1 MKQLAAAHRAALRT
15 LHTLVN
21 TATTQG
27 YSANPKVTSELASLV
42 EQLSHICTQA
52 QISSSVTDNIES
64 QQLQHL
70 LTEFKDYLQTKIQSP
85 YHPNPTVT
93 YQSHLETP
101 VTETVTTKRKKQLRK
116 SRPKGVLL
124 KPSLHSRRP
133 LKTPLSISEDGIPHF
148 AKQTFSS
155 TLKQSPKKLQPA
167 NKPRIP
173 SSIPNSPPP
182 SISSLPTSLSPS
194 LCPKSTNQAE
204 DKVTD
209 KNVPQETND
218 TSLWPWEKEEQTRRD
233 KEVARCELRINLYYT
248 SWLKSPN

>member
-27 YSANPKVTSELASLV
+27 YSTNPKVTSELTSLV

-52 QISSSVTDNIES
+52 QISSSVTDNVES

-70 LTEFKDYLQTKIQSP
+70 LTEFKEYLQTKTQSP
-85 YHPNPTVT
+85 YRPNSTVI
-93 YQSHLETP
+93 YQPHLEIPATK
-101 VTETVTTKRKKQLRK
+101 TITIKRKKQLHK
-116 SRPKGVLL
+116 SQPKGVLL
-124 KPSLHSRRP
+124 KPSLRSRRP
-133 LKTPLSISEDGIPHF
+133 LKTPLSIGEDGIPHF

-155 TLKQSPKKLQPA
+155 TLKQSPKKLQPT
-167 NKPRIP
+167 NKPLIP

-182 SISSLPTSLSPS
+182 SPSPAPFPTSPPLSPS
-194 LCPKSTNQAE
+194 LCLKSTNQAE
-204 DKVTD
+204 DEVTD
-209 KNVPQETND
+209 KNIPQETNG

-233 KEVARCELRINLYYT
+233 REVARYEPEINLYYT
-248 SWLKSPN
+248 II

>member
-27 YSANPKVTSELASLV
+27 YSTNPKVTSELASLV

-85 YHPNPTVT
+85 YRPNPRVT
-93 YQSHLETP
+93 YQSYLETP
-101 VTETVTTKRKKQLRK
+101 VTETVPIKRKKQLHK

-124 KPSLHSRRP
+124 KPSLRSRRP

-167 NKPRIP
+167 NKPRNP

-182 SISSLPTSLSPS
+182 SPSLSPLPPSPPLSPS

-204 DKVTD
+204 DKVAD
-209 KNVPQETND
+209 KNVPQE

-233 KEVARCELRINLYYT
+233 KEVARCELRNKPVLH
-248 SWLKSPN
+248 